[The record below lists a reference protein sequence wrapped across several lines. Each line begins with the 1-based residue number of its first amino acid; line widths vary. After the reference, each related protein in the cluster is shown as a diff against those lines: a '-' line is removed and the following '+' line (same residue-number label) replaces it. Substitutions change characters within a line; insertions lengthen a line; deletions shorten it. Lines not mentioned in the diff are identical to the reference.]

1 METPADLI
9 GGRFVRLAN
18 IGLTPIFCHVSQ
30 RPATP
35 NRPSNAGGLS
45 HE

>member
-18 IGLTPIFCHVSQ
+18 IGLTPIFCHVLQ
-30 RPATP
+30 RPAI
-35 NRPSNAGGLS
+35 PSGPSIAEG
-45 HE
+45 

>member
-18 IGLTPIFCHVSQ
+18 IGLNTAILPRLAAPRHPQSPFQ
-30 RPATP
+30 RGRVEP
-35 NRPSNAGGLS
+35 
-45 HE
+45 